1 MHRRSLLATAG
12 LASAHLAAAASPA
25 LAHGEDERGPNG
37 GRIADVGNSHVE
49 MVARNGEIRV
59 YVLDG
64 GNRPQTAAGAT
75 GSLIVQAGG
84 RQQTVR
90 LEQGEGGAYLV
101 GRGDFQAARGMR
113 VVASLTLPGQPQR
126 QVRYAPMD

>member
-1 MHRRSLLATAG
+1 MHRRIV
-12 LASAHLAAAASPA
+12 LAAALLAASALPA
-25 LAHGEDERGPNG
+25 LAHGETERGPNG
-37 GRIADVGNSHVE
+37 GRIADVGDKHVE
-49 MVARNGEIRV
+49 LLARDGEIRV
-59 YVLDG
+59 WVLDS
-64 GNRPQTAAGAT
+64 GNRPQSAAGTT

-90 LEQGEGGAYLV
+90 LEPAEGGAYLV

-126 QVRYAPMD
+126 QARYTPMD